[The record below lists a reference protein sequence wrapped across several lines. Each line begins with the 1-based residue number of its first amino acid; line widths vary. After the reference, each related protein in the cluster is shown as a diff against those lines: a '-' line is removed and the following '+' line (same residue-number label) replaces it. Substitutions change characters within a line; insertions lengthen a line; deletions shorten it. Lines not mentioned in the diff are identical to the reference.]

1 MLHWF
6 PQHQES
12 ARKAEYPVIAT
23 CNHRDES
30 FAQIRTAL
38 KGSNS
43 LAILLFM
50 NTAAIKHGIISG
62 RISLKVPYS

>member
-50 NTAAIKHGIISG
+50 NIRSDKTWYNIG
-62 RISLKVPYS
+62 